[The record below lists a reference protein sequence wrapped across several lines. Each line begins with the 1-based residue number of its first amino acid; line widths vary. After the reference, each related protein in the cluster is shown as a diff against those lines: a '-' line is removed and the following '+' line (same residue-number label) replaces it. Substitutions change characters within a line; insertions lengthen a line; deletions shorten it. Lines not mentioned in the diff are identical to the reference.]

1 MYQAR
6 VNFIMHFKRAC
17 HILQNQS
24 IPHPLIV
31 IAATVCGGSVPP
43 PFIYYPLFWF
53 PAPLNSGSHGRGT
66 RLHRRIPTDEEEA
79 VHNGVQNAANS
90 EDKSGPT
97 EGEGRPHTTGKGWPH
112 NVPGMVHI
120 MICQHLMTIACA
132 IIIIQRSVPLN
143 CENGLAVKWFT
154 YMYSLYRLSVDSFI
168 R

>member
-1 MYQAR
+1 M
-6 VNFIMHFKRAC
+6 
-17 HILQNQS
+17 S
-24 IPHPLIV
+24 PLI
-31 IAATVCGGSVPP
+31 
-43 PFIYYPLFWF
+43 FYPLFWF
-53 PAPLNSGSHGRGT
+53 PATLCSGSHGWGT
-66 RLHRRIPTDEEEA
+66 CLHRRIPTDEEEA

-97 EGEGRPHTTGKGWPH
+97 EGEGWPHTTGKGPH

-120 MICQHLMTIACA
+120 MNCQHLMTIACA

-154 YMYSLYRLSVDSFI
+154 YMCLLYKLYVDLST